1 MEKYDVIVIGGG
13 HAGIESALVCKKM
26 GISVLLITFD
36 KEKIGYMSCN
46 PAIGGVGKGQ
56 LVKEI
61 DALGGEMAKATDRT
75 GIQFRILNSS
85 KGPAV
90 WSSRAQVDRKQYN
103 EYMKKII
110 LENVDV
116 IEAEVTDLII
126 ENKVIKGVE
135 INNEKIIESKCV
147 IIATGTFLNGLIH
160 IGLESFYGGRIEEK
174 KGKYKTCRE
183 IKRNWI

>member
-1 MEKYDVIVIGGG
+1 MIVIGGG
-13 HAGIESALVCKKM
+13 HAGIESALACRKM
-26 GISVLLITFD
+26 GMDILLITFD

-90 WSSRAQVDRKQYN
+90 
-103 EYMKKII
+103 
-110 LENVDV
+110 
-116 IEAEVTDLII
+116 
-126 ENKVIKGVE
+126 
-135 INNEKIIESKCV
+135 
-147 IIATGTFLNGLIH
+147 
-160 IGLESFYGGRIEEK
+160 
-174 KGKYKTCRE
+174 
-183 IKRNWI
+183 